1 MKYGFISADDHAQE
15 HPQVWT
21 SRMSKTKWGE

>member
-1 MKYGFISADDHAQE
+1 MELRFGLISVDDHIQE

-21 SRMSKTKWGE
+21 SRMSQSR